1 MKFEGEGTLLRIYVA
16 EKDEYHGKP
25 LFQAIVESARNAGL
39 AGATVLRGVLGFG
52 ASSLIHAP
60 AKDKNMPEDMPVV
73 VEIADRVDKV
83 KAFLPALDQM
93 VKEGLITMEKVSVI
107 AYRGRGL

>member
-16 EKDEYHGKP
+16 ESDTYHGKP
-25 LFQAIVESARNAGL
+25 LFQAVVESARNAGL

-60 AKDKNMPEDMPVV
+60 AKDRHMPEDMPVV
-73 VEIADRVDKV
+73 IEIADRVDKI
-83 KAFLPALDQM
+83 KSFLPALDQM

-107 AYRGRGL
+107 AYRGRAL